1 MSAIKR
7 IHAATDFSELG
18 NEAVR
23 RAAII
28 AAREDA
34 ELLVTH
40 AFPRQSAFDA
50 VFAGEHDL
58 QDRMRALLTRQ
69 SNS

>member
-1 MSAIKR
+1 MMSAIKR

-18 NEAVR
+18 NEEVR

-34 ELLVTH
+34 ELLVTTRS
-40 AFPRQSAFDA
+40 PGR
-50 VFAGEHDL
+50 V
-58 QDRMRALLTRQ
+58 RLTPSLPPNTTFRIGCVP
-69 SNS
+69 

>member
-1 MSAIKR
+1 MMSAIKR

-50 VFAGEHDL
+50 VFAG
-58 QDRMRALLTRQ
+58 
-69 SNS
+69 